1 MTIVFSCLQTTSRYG
16 SGGPMHL
23 DFLKILGAVGDGTH
37 GLELRASPIVP
48 NLFNPNLN
56 LRKKIK
62 KTPPTEP
69 YQRTLSVRTRP
80 VREFPH
86 SFLLPKPF
94 FFIIP
99 AP

>member
-62 KTPPTEP
+62 RLLQRSPINAP
-69 YQRTLSVRTRP
+69 YLFARV
-80 VREFPH
+80 
-86 SFLLPKPF
+86 
-94 FFIIP
+94 
-99 AP
+99 